1 MNRIYRR
8 LLQLAGA
15 CIAAMALSP
24 AMAQINSVTDGT
36 STSTTCTSYTFSAT
50 GVLTF
55 SPAGCLASG
64 TPPPASPVYSFS
76 LGSTTVTE
84 PATGTTQDVNVVVR
98 RIGQDLTAPGT
109 VVVRWTGGTAIGGTN
124 FAMPQFALVD
134 GKIQYTINFPAAAS
148 GTTESTQNVVVT
160 VMNAALPAGTS
171 ASAGFVLETPT
182 AGNLGATTTHAFTIN
197 SALGGPPP
205 PPVGTDTSTSGT
217 AIPDSL
223 AVGTYAN
230 KPIVCES
237 FQATNVPAPGTPG
250 FGGRTPCGGYDIAV
264 SNPTRPA
271 GAYNCNAGMA
281 NSTTFYG
288 GGIGNVTNTI
298 TTATMFLLEDLKNG
312 NTYVPG
318 VDFRYPQHQYNAF
331 VIKFKTGNAGEFP
344 AMGGTPPPGVLG
356 QYTFGF
362 VAQGNRG
369 EPAVRFAALSLQPC
383 DFDYAKFDQGN
394 ACYKNLDQQGGGSV
408 LAQIIQD
415 GTVTPTA
422 GNCGLLPNTVYY
434 LSTRWENV
442 GFPGAG
448 AQRGL
453 ISCRPS
459 ATSPTGQYC
468 GTSLAIN

>member
-15 CIAAMALSP
+15 CIAAMALAP

-55 SPAGCLASG
+55 SPAGCLAGG
-64 TPPPASPVYSFS
+64 TPPPASPVYSFT
-76 LGSTTVTE
+76 LASTTVSE
-84 PATGTTQDVNVVVR
+84 PATGTTQDVNIVVR
-98 RIGQDLTAPGT
+98 RVGQDLTAPGT
-109 VVVRWTGGTAIGGTN
+109 VVVRWTGGTAVGGTN
-124 FAMPQFALVD
+124 FAMPQFALV
-134 GKIQYTINFPAAAS
+134 GQNIQYTINFPAAAS
-148 GTTESTQNVVVT
+148 GTTEVTQNVVVT
-160 VMNAALPAGTS
+160 VMNAALAAGTS
-171 ASAGFVLETPT
+171 VNAGFVLETPT

-197 SALGGPPP
+197 SALGAPPP
-205 PPVGTDTSTSGT
+205 PPTGTDTTSSGA
-217 AIPDSL
+217 AIPEFL
-223 AVGTYAN
+223 PVGTYAG
-230 KPIVCES
+230 KTLVCET
-237 FQATNVPAPGTPG
+237 FQAAGVPNTGTPG
-250 FGGRTPCGGYDIAV
+250 AGGRSPCGGYDITV
-264 SNPTRPA
+264 NNPTRPA

-281 NSTTFYG
+281 NNTTFYG

-298 TTATMFLLEDLKNG
+298 TSATMFVMEDLKNG
-312 NTYVPG
+312 NTYIPG
-318 VDFRYPQHQYNAF
+318 VDLRYPQHQYNAF
-331 VIKFKTGNAGEFP
+331 VIKFRTGAAGELASP
-344 AMGGTPPPGVLG
+344 MNADIIG

-362 VAQGNRG
+362 VAQNNRG
-369 EPAVRFAALSLQPC
+369 ETAVRFAALSTQPC

-408 LAQIIQD
+408 LVQILRD
-415 GTVTPTA
+415 GTVTPTP
-422 GNCGLLPNTVYY
+422 GNCGLLPNTTYY

-453 ISCRPS
+453 VSCRPIPGS
-459 ATSPTGQYC
+459 LTGQYC